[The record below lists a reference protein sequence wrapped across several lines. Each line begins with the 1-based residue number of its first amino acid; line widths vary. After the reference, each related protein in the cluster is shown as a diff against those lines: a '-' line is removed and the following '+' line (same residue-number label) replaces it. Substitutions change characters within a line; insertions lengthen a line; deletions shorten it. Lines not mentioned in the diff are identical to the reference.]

1 MMARSGR
8 ECPAD
13 SPSAVYWQEHQ
24 LQDLQDAVARGRAIF
39 VVGTG
44 LSISGSAGASTASW
58 IGLLEESLDY
68 ISDRKM
74 ANEQWRPMIDH
85 TLAYARS
92 TSDTTALVSV
102 AGMVQSQIKLAGD
115 FAYAKWLRETVGE
128 LKPVDESWAK
138 ALDAVSCPILTT
150 NYDSLIEQSTGRQSA
165 TWESAGEIQRI
176 LANNSNSVGHL
187 HGLWSEPDSVIL
199 SDRDYT
205 KLLAS
210 QTAQDLQKAAS
221 ALKSIIYVGVGSGL
235 EDPNFSR
242 LIDWHRRS
250 FEVSQHR
257 HFRLCRESELSDLL
271 AEHRADH
278 ILPVAYGQDF
288 VDLPGFLASIS
299 PSSSTPV
306 LLSASGLVL
315 DSTQLA
321 RDALADQVR
330 IQSIV
335 CENSDDRETRSVE
348 ELIVPPVLYPVSN
361 ENMQAAEQLAAKKK
375 IKRSDP
381 FEVSRLNGVVLIVG
395 DENSGLT
402 TALQWLL
409 DHAAAESLLPPIL
422 LDFNKF
428 PKGGRPLVQQL
439 RSQARNLSLLPAG
452 VDQLEDAVIAID
464 NVTPFA
470 GKRCDQMIEDLIKIN
485 PRQVFLGCRS
495 DQEPEFLERLTSAGL
510 TPEVRYVGRFSR
522 RDVVKLVRLATHV
535 RPEQIASRVVAVLA
549 QQNLPHTPFIVS
561 LLASIL
567 LAGNAIQA
575 NSSHTTL
582 LDQYLSQLLGR
593 GNVDEDARWSLDSGL
608 REAVLADLAKLFVEQ
623 RAGSIQGSRVSR
635 RIEDYFEARD
645 ISESAFELLS
655 YFSAQRVLRS
665 DGNMIRFSHHS
676 YLYLFAAKAAADDS
690 QFRTL
695 ILEDPTLFAPIIRHY
710 AALKRQD
717 SDLLARMELY
727 LDDSQHLT
735 EGRPALRQVD
745 IVEAPEELEIEFL
758 ADSTHTPSSEPST
771 SDLHEEE
778 ETLPYNE
785 PEAFPLELPED
796 LPPAYRYSIVLDVVS
811 TALRDC
817 FQVPDPELKARLLRK
832 VLIGWG
838 RYLALVEADTG
849 YREAL
854 QQVADTTAEALGIE
868 DPDEREHF
876 AKRLT
881 AVFPPLMVM
890 SGIAS
895 SLSSRKL
902 LKALER
908 AIEDKHFTADPEG
921 AISAA
926 FMVFNVREPGWAKQ
940 LSAVSAEH
948 LTLEVIADFFLNLCS
963 FTYFEMDVNPEDD
976 LHLLRYISELSVAG
990 FKFKSEVERKTQRG
1004 RVEQAIRR
1012 QRSQRKA
1019 IRASKPR
1026 ELTVGSTEVPL
1037 DA

>member
-1 MMARSGR
+1 M
-8 ECPAD
+8 
-13 SPSAVYWQEHQ
+13 
-24 LQDLQDAVARGRAIF
+24 QDLQDAVVKGRAIF

-44 LSISGSAGASTASW
+44 LSLASSSGASTASW
-58 IGLLEESLDY
+58 IGLLEESLNY
-68 ISDRKM
+68 ISARKM
-74 ANEQWRPMIDH
+74 ANDQWRPMIDH
-85 TLAYARS
+85 TLTYARA
-92 TSDTTALVSV
+92 TSDTAALVSV
-102 AGMVQSQIKLAGD
+102 AGMVQTQIRLAGD

-128 LKPVDESWAK
+128 LKVADDSWSN
-138 ALDAVSCPILTT
+138 ALDGVSCPILTT

-165 TWESAGEIQRI
+165 TWESPGEIQRI
-176 LANNSNSVGHL
+176 LANNSNSVGHI
-187 HGLWSEPDSVIL
+187 HGLWSQPSSVIL

-205 KLLAS
+205 KLLGS

-242 LIDWHRRS
+242 LIEWHRRS
-250 FEVSQHR
+250 FEDSQHR
-257 HFRLCRESELSDLL
+257 HYRLCRESELERLVV
-271 AEHRADH
+271 EHRADH
-278 ILPVAYGQDF
+278 ILPVSYGEEF
-288 VDLPGFLASIS
+288 ADLPAFLASIS

-321 RDALADQVR
+321 RAALADQVR
-330 IQSIV
+330 TQSIV

-361 ENMQAAEQLAAKKK
+361 ENMRAAEQLAVKKSV
-375 IKRSDP
+375 KRSDP
-381 FEVSRLNGVVLIVG
+381 FEVSRLKGVVLIVG

-409 DHAAAESLLPPIL
+409 DQAAVESSLPPIL

-428 PKGGRPLVQQL
+428 TKGGRPLLQQL
-439 RSQARNLSLLPAG
+439 RSHARSLSLLPSG
-452 VDQLEDAVIAID
+452 VDHLEDAVVGID

-495 DQEPEFLERLTSAGL
+495 DREPEFLERLTSAGL
-510 TPEVRYVGRFSR
+510 TPEVRYVGRFNR
-522 RDVVKLVRLATHV
+522 RDVVKLVRLAAPV

-549 QQNLPHTPFIVS
+549 QQNLPHTPFVVS

-567 LAGNAIQA
+567 MAGNAIQA

-593 GNVDEDARWSLDSGL
+593 GNVDEDARWSLDAGL

-623 RAGSIQGSRVSR
+623 RAGSIQGSVVSK

-645 ISESAFELLS
+645 ISESAFELLT
-655 YFSAQRVLRS
+655 YFCAQRVLRS

-676 YLYLFAAKAAADDS
+676 YLYLFAAKAAADDPE
-690 QFRTL
+690 FRSL

-710 AALKRQD
+710 ASLKRHD
-717 SDLLARMELY
+717 SDLLARMEGY

-745 IVEAPEELEIEFL
+745 IIEAPEDFEIEFL
-758 ADSTHTPSSEPST
+758 GNADAAQSGASPAAEIPG
-771 SDLHEEE
+771 EE

-785 PEAFPLELPED
+785 PEAFPLDLPED

-811 TALRDC
+811 TSLRDC
-817 FQVPDPELKARLLRK
+817 FQVPDPELKARILRK

-838 RYLALVEADTG
+838 RYLALIQADTG
-849 YREAL
+849 YHEAL
-854 QQVADTTAEALGIE
+854 QNVGDSTAEALGIE
-868 DPDEREHF
+868 DPEEREHF
-876 AKRLT
+876 IKRLT
-881 AVFPPLMVM
+881 TIFPPLMVM

-902 LKALER
+902 LKALDK
-908 AIEDKHFTADPEG
+908 AIEDKEFTADPEG

-940 LSAVSAEH
+940 LGIVCGEH
-948 LTLEVIADFFLNLCS
+948 QTLEVIADFFMSLCS
-963 FTYFEMDVNPEDD
+963 FTYFEMEVSPGDEAD
-976 LHLLRYISELSVAG
+976 LLRYISDLSVAG
-990 FKFKSEVERKTQRG
+990 YRFKSELERKARRG
-1004 RVEQAIRR
+1004 QVEQAIQR

-1019 IRASKPR
+1019 VKASKPR
-1026 ELTVGSTEVPL
+1026 EVTAGSVDDGV